1 MHITRL
7 EAWSVAMPLSEPYT
21 IAYETVDST
30 VNIFVRLH
38 TNTPL
43 VGLGCA
49 APDPYIT
56 GETPADVLTR
66 LEQVAA
72 PVLTRLDPTRPADAY
87 AQLEQALGP
96 VPGTSSCLA
105 ALDMA
110 LLDLLGKVCG
120 LPLWQLLGGART
132 SIPGS
137 MTIGILDESE
147 TVAQARRWVG
157 QGFSFLKLKGG
168 LDPAGDAVRARKVR
182 EAVGPAVRLALDAN
196 GGYTV
201 EQSLAFLAG
210 IAETELEF
218 LEQPTPRQQPS
229 WLGDVQKTTAIPVMA
244 DESLITPRQAL
255 ELASKSLVQLFNIKL
270 MKVGGIRPA
279 LAIDAIGEAAGVR
292 VMVGCL
298 DESAL
303 AIAAGL
309 HFALG
314 RPNVAYADLDAHFAL
329 DGDPAAGA
337 VICRDGVL
345 YPRPEPGLGVTL
357 P

>member
-30 VNIFVRLH
+30 TNVFLRLH

-56 GETPADVLTR
+56 GETPADVLSR
-66 LEQVAA
+66 LEQAG
-72 PVLTRLDPTRPADAY
+72 LLLSGLDPTRPASVY
-87 AQLEQALGP
+87 ARLQQALEGP
-96 VPGTSSCLA
+96 RAAPSYLA

-110 LLDLLGKVCG
+110 LLDLLGKFCG
-120 LPLWQLLGGART
+120 LPLWKLLGGARE

-137 MTIGILDESE
+137 MTIGILDEQE
-147 TVAQARRWVG
+147 TVEQARRWAG
-157 QGFSFLKLKGG
+157 EGFSLLKLKGG
-168 LDPAGDAVRARKVR
+168 LDPGGDAVRVSKVR
-182 EAVGPAVRLALDAN
+182 EAVGPAIRLAFDAN

-201 EQSLAFLAG
+201 EQSLTFLTGCAG
-210 IAETELEF
+210 AAIEF
-218 LEQPTPRQQPS
+218 LEQPTSRQDANG
-229 WLGDVQKTTAIPVMA
+229 LGEVQRRTSVPVMA
-244 DESLITPRQAL
+244 DEGLTTPRQAL
-255 ELASKSLVQLFNIKL
+255 ELANGPAVRLFNIKL

-279 LAIDAIGEAAGVR
+279 LAIDAIGESAGVG

-309 HFALG
+309 HFALA

-329 DGDPAAGA
+329 VRDPAAGA
-337 VICRDGVL
+337 VACRDGVL
-345 YPRPEPGLGVTL
+345 YPGPDPGLGVIL